1 MWQGSHKYIKAF
13 ILIIAVCL
21 SLTACSN
28 KPSNYP
34 HGKFTSDENI
44 FYSSFDEQPKTLDP
58 ARSYSED
65 SAVFLAQVIEPPLQY
80 HYLKRPYQLIPLTV
94 SRMPEIT
101 YLDANHQP
109 LPTNTAPEKI
119 AFTLYKISIQPGIY
133 YQPHPALAK
142 DAQGQLINLHLPPA
156 QLSAIHSLSDFKTTG
171 TRELTAA
178 DYVYEIKRLAAP
190 NVNSPLAGLMAETID
205 GFAEYS
211 QLLQTKMQAKQFL
224 DLRQYPLAG
233 VKQLDN
239 YTYEITIKGFYRQFE
254 YWLATNFFAPVP
266 WEADQFYA
274 QSDLSHKN
282 ISFDT
287 YPVGTGPYYIE
298 ENNPNSRIIL
308 TRNPNFHHETYPT
321 EGAAGDMAAGFL
333 ADAGKP
339 LPFIDKYVFSLER
352 ESIPRWNKF
361 LQGYY
366 DSSGIASDNF
376 DQAVR
381 MDIHGQPVLSKELK
395 QRGIRLITAVKP
407 SVFFFGFNML
417 DPVVGG
423 YDEQHR
429 KLRQAIAIAVNMDEY
444 ISIFLNGR
452 GMIAQQPIPP
462 DIFGYISGKAGMNAD
477 VYDWVNG
484 HPQRKPLT
492 YAKQL
497 LAEAGYPNGI
507 SRKTGKPLVL
517 TYDAISSGGADE
529 RSQFDWL
536 QKQFAKLNIQ
546 LIVNDTNYNRFQE
559 KMRTGNAQLFMW
571 GWGADYPDPEN
582 FLFILYGPNGKV
594 KYGGEN
600 ASNYNNATFNQLF
613 EQMKN
618 MPDTPARLAII
629 LQMDKIF
636 QQDLPW
642 FGAFNVQTYQLVHSW
657 VIPRKPN
664 AMSYNTLKYSRIE
677 PQQRDSLQQRWNQP
691 HWLAIWV
698 SLIVLLLLIL
708 PFAIKYWLMQRKPP
722 KRMDI

>member
-1 MWQGSHKYIKAF
+1 MVQGVHNYIKTF
-13 ILIIAVCL
+13 ILLATTFL
-21 SLTACSN
+21 FLTACSN
-28 KPSNYP
+28 KPTNYP
-34 HGKFTSDENI
+34 HGKLSSEDNI

-65 SAVFLAQVIEPPLQY
+65 ETIFLAQVVEPPFQY
-80 HYLKRPYQLIPLTV
+80 HYLKRPYQLIPLTAQH
-94 SRMPEIT
+94 MPQIT
-101 YLDANHQP
+101 YLDAQHQP
-109 LPTNTAPEKI
+109 LAPNVATEKI
-119 AFTLYKISIQPGIY
+119 AYTSYKITIQPGIY
-133 YQPHPALAK
+133 YQPHPAFAHNTE
-142 DAQGQLINLHLPPA
+142 GQLINLHLTA
-156 QLSAIHSLSDFKTTG
+156 TQLAAIHSLSDFHTTG

-190 NVNSPLAGLMAETID
+190 NVNSPLAGLMDSTID
-205 GFAEYS
+205 GFADYS
-211 QLLQTKMQAKQFL
+211 QLLQTKIQKNQFL
-224 DLRQYPLAG
+224 DLRQYPLTG
-233 VKQLDN
+233 VKQIDK
-239 YTYEITIKGFYRQFE
+239 YTYEITIKGVYRQFE
-254 YWLATNFFAPVP
+254 YWLATSFFAPIP

-274 QSDLSHKN
+274 QTGLQHKN
-282 ISFDT
+282 IGFDT
-287 YPVGTGPYYIE
+287 YPVGTGPYFIE
-298 ENNPNSRIIL
+298 ENNPNSRITL
-308 TRNPNFHHETYPT
+308 VRNPNFHHEVYPS
-321 EGAAGDMAAGFL
+321 EGAAGDMAAGLL

-381 MDIHGQPVLSKELK
+381 MDINGQPILSKELK
-395 QRGIRLITAVKP
+395 QKGIRLITAVKP
-407 SVFFFGFNML
+407 SIFFFGFNML

-429 KLRQAIAIAVNMDEY
+429 KLRQAIAIAINMDEY

-462 DIFGYISGKAGMNAD
+462 DIFGYIPGKTGLNTE

-484 HPQRKPLT
+484 RAQRKPLA

-497 LAEAGYPNGI
+497 LAEAGYPNGMNA
-507 SRKTGKPLVL
+507 KNGKPLVL

-582 FLFILYGPNGKV
+582 FLFILYGPNSKV

-600 ASNYNNATFNQLF
+600 ASNYNNPTYNQLF

-618 MPDTPARLAII
+618 MQDTPARLAII
-629 LQMDKIF
+629 QQMDILF
-636 QQDLPW
+636 QHDLPW

-657 VIPRKPN
+657 VIPRKSN
-664 AMSYNTLKYSRIE
+664 AMAYNTLKYSRIE
-677 PQQRDSLQQRWNQP
+677 PTQRAALQQQWNKP
-691 HWLAIWV
+691 HWLAIWL
-698 SLIVLLLLIL
+698 SSILLILVIL
-708 PFAIKYWLMQRKPP
+708 PFAIKYWRMQRKPP
-722 KRMDI
+722 QRMDT